1 MLEYVVTGALASDD
15 PWSGGGKGAAL
26 TDKREAGSV
35 GLAEV
40 DDHDGVLS
48 QVHLALDGR
57 PGMHQLGTA
66 EVTNE
71 DRVLKSLA
79 VLLHRLAHPSQSFRL
94 ADVVRD
100 EVPMPCHRFVD
111 LVLSGLDLSATSW

>member
-1 MLEYVVTGALASDD
+1 MTPEKPLLTCLRAVMLEYVVTGALASDD

-71 DRVLKSLA
+71 DRVLKPLA
-79 VLLHRLAHPSQSFRL
+79 VLLHRLAHPSQSFVSQMSYAMRYRCR
-94 ADVVRD
+94 AIA
-100 EVPMPCHRFVD
+100 
-111 LVLSGLDLSATSW
+111 S